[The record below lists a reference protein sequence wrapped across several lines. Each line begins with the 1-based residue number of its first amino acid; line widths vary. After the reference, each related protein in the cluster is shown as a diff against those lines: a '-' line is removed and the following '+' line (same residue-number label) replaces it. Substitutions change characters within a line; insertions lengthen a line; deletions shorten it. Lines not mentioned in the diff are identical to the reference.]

1 MVCKPQAVE
10 KGLWS
15 ENSLLQN
22 RNKEKDGRLLCQVET
37 H

>member
-1 MVCKPQAVE
+1 MACKPQAVE
-10 KGLWS
+10 KDLWS

-22 RNKEKDGRLLCQVET
+22 RNKEKDGGLLWQAET